1 MSYRPWAKSARKE
14 WFPKEGPFSIL
25 QDLPPG
31 KPAVLKPDLK
41 KCPTVKIMKD
51 SGEKLKIRM
60 SRGEQEWWEG
70 MIKEEEQKVR
80 KWDSLEEEDYRKAGE
95 TFDLL
100 GFRYTEPEPAAKL
113 DDDAEYKERDQKLLL
128 LLEKKEN
135 HQPVSKQY

>member
-1 MSYRPWAKSARKE
+1 
-14 WFPKEGPFSIL
+14 
-25 QDLPPG
+25 
-31 KPAVLKPDLK
+31 
-41 KCPTVKIMKD
+41 MKD
-51 SGEKLKIRM
+51 SVEKLKIRM

-70 MIKEEEQKVR
+70 MIKEEEQKVT
-80 KWDSLEEEDYRKAGE
+80 KWDSLKEEDYRKARE

-100 GFRYTEPEPAAKL
+100 DFRYTEPEPAAKL